1 MNLRNTRT
9 SHVLMTLRH
18 DMMACH
24 CMTICQAMMTS
35 NATRT
40 RPEMMTCQENMT
52 SFVSV
57 MAAPQMFLFF
67 LLFCF
72 CAAIAGGPRGADH
85 LLSRRSTL
93 PRKLHIHPAG
103 LTYDAAPHRPDHL
116 HSRLYIS
123 PRKLHINRAWAV
135 SDAAR
140 RRPVH
145 LLNRRSNPSWKFR
158 IPRAGCGHD
167 AAPRTADYLLSR
179 HPNSPESCIY
189 ILRVL
194 LTMQPRRDRS
204 SIPASI

>member
-1 MNLRNTRT
+1 
-9 SHVLMTLRH
+9 
-18 DMMACH
+18 
-24 CMTICQAMMTS
+24 
-35 NATRT
+35 
-40 RPEMMTCQENMT
+40 MMTCQENMT

-57 MAAPQMFLFF
+57 MAAPQIFLFF
-67 LLFCF
+67 CCCLFLC
-72 CAAIAGGPRGADH
+72 GHRRGPRGADH

-123 PRKLHINRAWAV
+123 PRMLHINRAWAV

-140 RRPVH
+140 RGPVH

-158 IPRAGCGHD
+158 IPRAGCAHD
-167 AAPRTADYLLSR
+167 AAPRAADYLLSR
-179 HPNSPESCIY
+179 QPNSPESCIY

-194 LTMQPRRDRS
+194 LTMQPRRGRS